1 MTVDTSSENADPGE
15 PISSNPQLI
24 EQASDGDMASAER
37 LLRKLLSTDIWEEST
52 IDTTLRNVHDQE
64 LWKRLLEVLA
74 QRTWNGQPVPIASS
88 EIKAGRSLD
97 LKLRS
102 LFLDNEGAGAHARL
116 AALLE
121 SQTDENAAIWQTAA
135 LLLGQRGDNRATE
148 PLLRVLQLGDSKAQA
163 RAAAILS
170 NLQDDRIVAPLIEA
184 LANGDSI
191 VHWEAAKSL
200 SSIGAQAVPE
210 LCDELQH
217 THDDHLRWHITRTLG
232 EIGDPQAV
240 PSLIALLAD
249 ENAGIRWRSAEALV
263 SIGPASLPALLRKLM
278 SEKITPWLRVSA
290 LAVLRG
296 FGDKETARL
305 VHPLV
310 EAMEGREAAIE
321 APVVARQIL
330 EQIEQ

>member
-1 MTVDTSSENADPGE
+1 VDTSSENAKPNE
-15 PISSNPQLI
+15 PVSGNLQLI
-24 EQASDGDMASAER
+24 KQATGGDIASAER
-37 LLRKLLSTDIWEEST
+37 LLRKLISTDIWEEST
-52 IDTTLRNVHDQE
+52 IDTSLRNVQDQE

-74 QRTWNGQPVPIASS
+74 LRTWNGQPIPIASS

-102 LFLDNEGAGAHARL
+102 LFLDDEGSGAHARM

-121 SQTDENAAIWQTAA
+121 SQTDENSAIWQTAA
-135 LLLGQRGDNRATE
+135 LLLGQRGDNRAVE
-148 PLLRVLQLGDSKAQA
+148 PLLRVLQLGDSKTQA
-163 RAAAILS
+163 RASAILS

-200 SSIGAQAVPE
+200 ASIGVRAVPE
-210 LCDELQH
+210 LCSALQH

-232 EIGDPQAV
+232 EIGDPQAI
-240 PSLIALLAD
+240 PSLVALLTD

-263 SIGPASLPALLRKLM
+263 SIGTASLPAVLHKLA
-278 SEKITPWLRVSA
+278 SEKITPWLRISA

-296 FGDKETARL
+296 FGDKKTTRL
-305 VHPLV
+305 IHPLI

-321 APVVARQIL
+321 APVIARQTL

>member
-1 MTVDTSSENADPGE
+1 VTTHTSGKNTDPGE
-15 PISSNPQLI
+15 PISGNPQLI
-24 EQASDGDMASAER
+24 EQATGGDIASAER

-52 IDTTLRNVHDQE
+52 IDTTLRNVQDQK
-64 LWKRLLEVLA
+64 LWKHLLEVLA
-74 QRTWNGQPVPIASS
+74 LRTWNGQPVPIASS

-102 LFLDNEGAGAHARL
+102 LFLDNEGAGVHARL
-116 AALLE
+116 AALLDG
-121 SQTDENAAIWQTAA
+121 QTDENAAIWQTAA

-148 PLLRVLQLGDSKAQA
+148 ALLRVLQLGDSKSQA

-184 LANGDSI
+184 LANGDSV

-200 SSIGAQAVPE
+200 TSLGARAVPE
-210 LCDELQH
+210 LCSALQH

-232 EIGDPQAV
+232 EIGNPQAV
-240 PSLIALLAD
+240 PSLTALLAD

-263 SIGPASLPALLRKLM
+263 SIGPASLSAVLRKLT
-278 SEKITPWLRVSA
+278 SEKITPWLRIST

-296 FGDKETARL
+296 FGDKKMARL
-305 VHPLV
+305 IHPLI

-321 APVVARQIL
+321 APVIARQIL